1 MKGKKIEKITIIRLI
16 KTVTFFIGLIV
27 LFALISYTLTPKTN
41 YPEDGILN
49 PNSRGFYGEPENTI
63 DIAVIGNSNA
73 YSGFSP
79 MELWHIYGYTAYL
92 ASEGAQNIGESI
104 NMLNEILSCQSPKL
118 VVLDVGCLWAD
129 KTLVGQVE
137 GNMKSMMYNY
147 LPLYRYHDRWKEFS
161 FDMLFSVRDFSWTSD
176 TKGQKLSRNVKAY
189 EEGSI
194 APPKDDINDIPPV
207 NLFFLNIFLN
217 ICEKN
222 DIEVLL
228 LNIPSVHSWNDEK
241 HDAVEALAREKG
253 LPYIDMNQVEG
264 ECAIDWSTDSRDGGK
279 HLNSYGARKVT
290 QYVGTFIHDN
300 YVIEDKRGNATYAEW
315 DACYESYEEYMKK

>member
-63 DIAVIGNSNA
+63 DIAIIGNSNA

-79 MELWHIYGYTAYL
+79 MELWHTYGYTSYL

-104 NMLNEILSCQSPKL
+104 NMLNEMLTCQSPRL
-118 VVLDVGCLWAD
+118 VVLDVDCLWANQ
-129 KTLVGQVE
+129 TLVGQVE

-161 FDMLFSVRDFSWTSD
+161 FDMLFAKRDFSWTSD
-176 TKGQKLSRNVKAY
+176 SKGQKLSRKVVPYVEKDTAVKK
-189 EEGSI
+189 E
-194 APPKDDINDIPPV
+194 DINSIPTI

-222 DIEVLL
+222 GADILL
-228 LNIPSVHSWNDEK
+228 VSIPSTNSWNEK
-241 HDAVEALAREKG
+241 KHQTMEEFAIERG
-253 LPYIDMNQVEG
+253 LLYIDLNNMEG
-264 ECAIDWSTDSRDGGK
+264 EYAIDWSKDTRDGGK

-290 QYVGTFIHDN
+290 QYVGAFIHEN
-300 YVIEDKRGNATYAEW
+300 YVIEDKSGNPAYAEW
-315 DACYESYEEYMKK
+315 DACYEDYEAYMNK